1 MHRVIIVGQS
11 LFADILQE
19 LFAGSSTVEIVGLVA
34 CLDELPFC
42 IDEHAP
48 DAILVADS
56 HGEYLSART
65 CLRIQSDLP
74 IIYTTLHDDHFTVF
88 TSRRMRA
95 AQSQLL
101 AAIEDLPKRS

>member
-11 LFADILQE
+11 LFADTLRE
-19 LFAGSSTVEIVGLVA
+19 LFAGSSRVEIVGLVA
-34 CLDELPFC
+34 GIDELPSY

-56 HGEYLSART
+56 HGEYLSAKT
-65 CLRIQSDLP
+65 CLRIKSDLP
-74 IIYTTLHDDHFTVF
+74 IIYTTLNDDHFTVF
-88 TSRRMRA
+88 TSRRVRA

-101 AAIEDLPKRS
+101 SAIVDLPKQS